1 MAASGN
7 RALCLLAMICFA
19 LQACSAGAAQ
29 TNADGP
35 QPVGSEAPFAPFAE
49 LESIELLT
57 LASGVGPKP
66 RFEWMPVQDAVR
78 YSLLVQFA
86 DGEPYWAW
94 GGSETSVYLGGAHS
108 SPPPNASGPLLQPG
122 MAWSV
127 IAFDAE
133 HNVIATSGLQLIS
146 P

>member
-1 MAASGN
+1 MAVEK
-7 RALCLLAMICFA
+7 RVFLLVALFSLA
-19 LQACSAGAAQ
+19 LQACGSSGQPAAL
-29 TNADGP
+29 GP
-35 QPVGSEAPFAPFAE
+35 QPVGSEAPFAPFSD

-57 LASGVGPKP
+57 PTTGAGLKP
-66 RFEWMPVQDAVR
+66 RFEWMPVQGAAR
-78 YSLLVQFA
+78 YSLLVRFA
-86 DGEPYWAW
+86 DGQAYWAW
-94 GGSETSVYLGGAHS
+94 GGVETSVYLGGAHS

-133 HNVIATSGLQLIS
+133 QNVIATSGLQTIS